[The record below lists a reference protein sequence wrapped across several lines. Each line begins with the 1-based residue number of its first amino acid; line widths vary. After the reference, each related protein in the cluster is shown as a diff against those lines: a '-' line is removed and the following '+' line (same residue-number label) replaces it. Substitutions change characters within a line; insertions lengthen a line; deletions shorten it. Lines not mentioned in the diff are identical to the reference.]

1 MIRYFS
7 KWIKR
12 PFHATKILPTIYP
25 PVPDKENLM
34 PRKEYKTI
42 TVKSESF
49 QKFIKAIKDAKRDD
63 PSLDNSTFLNS
74 LLSKYK
80 KNQKAA

>member
-1 MIRYFS
+1 MCYIVTGIFTYYLLVGTGQ
-7 KWIKR
+7 KD
-12 PFHATKILPTIYP
+12 L
-25 PVPDKENLM
+25 L

-49 QKFIKAIKDAKRDD
+49 QKFIKAIKNAKKDD

-80 KNQKAA
+80 KN